1 MPLDVGSAPL
11 FLIFL
16 PDVFTDD
23 MRVRQ
28 VEVRRLKEE
37 NSAPNGEEPTNPS
50 EHQPR
55 VNETVVLVCV
65 WWSGM

>member
-1 MPLDVGSAPL
+1 MLLDVRSAPL

-23 MRVRQ
+23 VRVRQ

-37 NSAPNGEEPTNPS
+37 NSAPDGEEPTNPS
-50 EHQPR
+50 EHQPW
-55 VNETVVLVCV
+55 VDEMVVLVYV
-65 WWSGM
+65 WWPGI